1 MKNVIF
7 QSAYVLMY
15 LVKSAY
21 SVYLLNMHLKWLLAQ
36 EKLKN
41 SPDSEKDSIKRRSRH
56 STSSNQDAID
66 TDIVIAQLDEIE
78 LLKDAESSPK
88 ETSEGK

>member
-1 MKNVIF
+1 MVV

-15 LVKSAY
+15 LLKSTF
-21 SVYLLNMHLKWLLAQ
+21 SVYLLNKHLKLLLAQ

-56 STSSNQDAID
+56 STSSNQETLD
-66 TDIVIAQLDEIE
+66 TDIVIAQLDKIE
-78 LLKDAESSPK
+78 VLKDVESSPE